1 MLSEEIKLA
10 QKTTQSMILLYKG
23 QGQAKL
29 KTYNSKIY
37 NQKAKRILK
46 VGVYYSLNCTYLLYF
61 TPTFMIYFTVI
72 K

>member
-1 MLSEEIKLA
+1 
-10 QKTTQSMILLYKG
+10 MILLYKG

-29 KTYNSKIY
+29 TTYNSKIY
-37 NQKAKRILK
+37 NQKAKSILK

-72 K
+72 N